1 MYHQSELLKY
11 KHYINKVCVYKILH
25 IINKHVYFY
34 RHPRHKKYIKQI
46 CEEMKEL
53 RNEKSKPVEILY
65 SLIDSAYMTLL

>member
-1 MYHQSELLKY
+1 MLTE
-11 KHYINKVCVYKILH
+11 CVYKILN
-25 IINKHVYFY
+25 IYVYFY